1 MSTVNFL
8 LMEYPRINTVVTV
21 KDDSGV
27 VNIIVRGIF
36 GYEKDE
42 RNYYEVHEIFN
53 VDDIT
58 PRFYGAIENNRDV
71 SIHSRAMSER
81 ITKLNTAL
89 FSKMYFE
96 HNKKRIEP

>member
-21 KDDSGV
+21 KEDSGV

-36 GYEKDE
+36 DYEKDE

>member
-36 GYEKDE
+36 YYEKDE